1 MTGAT
6 VNRQNVFIGG
16 APRSG
21 TTLLGSILG
30 SHSQMLATPESQF
43 KFELT
48 PLFNEAPPLKEKV
61 SEFINRHPRFATR
74 KCRFTC
80 QPQRNRFHPFEG
92 SKNGI
97 ITAPVQ
103 FKL

>member
-48 PLFNEAPPLKEKV
+48 PLFNEVILVLRSGILIPSGIQWMSPRHRHCCMV
-61 SEFINRHPRFATR
+61 S
-74 KCRFTC
+74 
-80 QPQRNRFHPFEG
+80 
-92 SKNGI
+92 
-97 ITAPVQ
+97 
-103 FKL
+103 